1 MADTAGIEALETSLR
16 LLQAQQLARRGRLR
30 DAMEVVAP
38 GGVPPA
44 DPLLLQ
50 TFAALVTGAGNY
62 RMALPL
68 WQQLLERDPENR
80 EARRMIQTIQLWAAR
95 PPWMQW
101 AWPIAGCAGAA
112 VLLVV
117 VLLLV

>member
-1 MADTAGIEALETSLR
+1 MAESGIEALETSLR

-30 DAMEVVAP
+30 EAIEVVAP

-44 DPLLLQ
+44 DNVLLQ
-50 TFAALVTGAGNY
+50 TLAALATGAGNY

-68 WQQLLERDPENR
+68 WRQLLERDPENR
-80 EARRMIQTIQLWAAR
+80 EARRMIYVIELWAAR

-101 AWPIAGCAGAA
+101 FWPLVGCAAGA

-117 VLLLV
+117 VLMLV

>member
-1 MADTAGIEALETSLR
+1 MADTGIEALETTLR
-16 LLQAQQLARRGRLR
+16 LLQVQQLARRGKLR
-30 DAMEVVAP
+30 EAIEAVAP
-38 GGVPPA
+38 GGVPPS

-101 AWPIAGCAGAA
+101 FWPLVGCAAGA
-112 VLLVV
+112 VLLLV
-117 VLLLV
+117 VLLLVV

>member
-1 MADTAGIEALETSLR
+1 MADTGIEALETSLR
-16 LLQAQQLARRGRLR
+16 LLQVQQLARRGRLR
-30 DAMEVVAP
+30 EAIEVVAP

-68 WQQLLERDPENR
+68 WRQLLELDPENR
-80 EARRMIQTIQLWAAR
+80 EAKRMIYPIQLWAAR

-101 AWPIAGCAGAA
+101 FWPLVGCAAGA

-117 VLLLV
+117 VLLLVL

>member
-1 MADTAGIEALETSLR
+1 MADTGIEALETTLR
-16 LLQAQQLARRGRLR
+16 LLQVQQLARRGKLR
-30 DAMEVVAP
+30 EAIETVAP

-50 TFAALVTGAGNY
+50 TYAALVTGAGNY

-68 WQQLLERDPENR
+68 WQQLLEHDPENR
-80 EARRMIQTIQLWAAR
+80 EARRMIYSIQLWAAR

-101 AWPIAGCAGAA
+101 FWPAAGCAGAV

-117 VLLLV
+117 LLLLV